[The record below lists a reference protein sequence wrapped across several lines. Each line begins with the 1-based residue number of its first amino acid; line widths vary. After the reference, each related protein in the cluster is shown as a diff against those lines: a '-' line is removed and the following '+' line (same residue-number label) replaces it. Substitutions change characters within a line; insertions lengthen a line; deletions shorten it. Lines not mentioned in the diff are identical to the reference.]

1 MSFYKNS
8 NPKDERINHLKN
20 KIYAEVYVLVVA
32 ICFISFLVKHFVYNL
47 DIASF
52 ATELIILFVSGIY
65 FTYRSTKLGI
75 VSAEVEMHNRK
86 RKWPKN
92 KKNFITG
99 VVLGIGISVCFG
111 INSAVQYADG
121 TAQAWYYF
129 FLVTFVSLMIY
140 LPVFFILL
148 VIGND
153 AIKKRSDK
161 AVDKMLDSDENG
173 ENDEKH

>member
-1 MSFYKNS
+1 MAFYKNS
-8 NPKDERINHLKN
+8 NPEDERINSLKN
-20 KIYAEVYVLVVA
+20 KIYAEIYVLVVA
-32 ICFISFLVKHFVYNL
+32 ICFISFLVKHFIYDLGVA
-47 DIASF
+47 DF

-65 FTYRSTKLGI
+65 FTIRSTRLGL
-75 VSAEVEMHNRK
+75 VSAEVEMHDQK
-86 RKWPKN
+86 SKWPKS
-92 KKNFITG
+92 KKNLFTG
-99 VVLGIGISVCFG
+99 VVLGIGIAVCLG

-161 AVDKMLDSDENG
+161 AIDKMLDKDENG